1 MNGNGDRR
9 AGRRASG
16 LRLPPLAGRLLA
28 LAILVGLCAIVWLG
42 AAQPLFG
49 LFAGYRETVA
59 KAEEQLPRLRA
70 LAAMAP
76 SLEAE
81 LARIERDPTARTR
94 QLTGGNDALA
104 AADLQNRLGRI
115 AAANGVVLRSI
126 QILPPQEEESFRRIA
141 VRVALEGDTKALL
154 RILYGLETAPTLLF
168 VDNLEV
174 RARSG
179 GRVRRNPAG
188 GEAQAQ
194 DMLLVRFD
202 LAGYIPE
209 AKP

>member
-1 MNGNGDRR
+1 MSSAKSSMSRP
-9 AGRRASG
+9 
-16 LRLPPLAGRLLA
+16 LPPLAGRLLA
-28 LAILVGLCAIVWLG
+28 LAILAGLCALVWAG
-42 AAQPLFG
+42 AAQPL
-49 LFAGYRETVA
+49 LDRFAGYRDTVA
-59 KAEEQLPRLRA
+59 QAEKQLPRLRR

-94 QLTGGNDALA
+94 QLTGANDALA

-115 AAANGVVLRSI
+115 AAANAVVLRST
-126 QILPPQEEESFRRIA
+126 QILPPEEEEGFRRIA
-141 VRVALEGDTKALL
+141 VRVALEGDTPALL
-154 RILYGLETAPTLLF
+154 KILHGLETAPTLLF
-168 VDNLEV
+168 VDNLEI

-179 GRVRRNPAG
+179 GRVRRDPVGGTEKPA
-188 GEAQAQ
+188 E
-194 DMLLVRFD
+194 LLLIRFD

>member
-1 MNGNGDRR
+1 MSSAKSSMSRP
-9 AGRRASG
+9 
-16 LRLPPLAGRLLA
+16 LPPLAGRLLA
-28 LAILVGLCAIVWLG
+28 LAILAGLCALVWAG
-42 AAQPLFG
+42 AAQPL
-49 LFAGYRETVA
+49 LDRFAGYRDTVA
-59 KAEEQLPRLRA
+59 QAEDQLPRLRR

-94 QLTGGNDALA
+94 QLTGANDALA

-115 AAANGVVLRSI
+115 AAANAVVLRST
-126 QILPPQEEESFRRIA
+126 QILPPEEEEGFRRIA
-141 VRVALEGDTKALL
+141 VRVALEGDTPALL
-154 RILYGLETAPTLLF
+154 KILHGLETASTLLF
-168 VDNLEV
+168 VDNLEI

-188 GEAQAQ
+188 GAGKPAE
-194 DMLLVRFD
+194 LLLIRFD

>member
-1 MNGNGDRR
+1 MSSAKSSMSRP
-9 AGRRASG
+9 
-16 LRLPPLAGRLLA
+16 LPPLAGRLLA
-28 LAILVGLCAIVWLG
+28 LAILAGLCALVWAG
-42 AAQPLFG
+42 AAQPL
-49 LFAGYRETVA
+49 LDRFAGYRDTVA
-59 KAEEQLPRLRA
+59 QAEEQLPRLRR

-94 QLTGGNDALA
+94 QLTGANDALA

-115 AAANGVVLRSI
+115 AAANAVVLRST
-126 QILPPQEEESFRRIA
+126 QILPPEEEEGFRRIA
-141 VRVALEGDTKALL
+141 VRVALEGDTPALL
-154 RILYGLETAPTLLF
+154 KILRGLETAPTLLF
-168 VDNLEV
+168 VDNLEI

-179 GRVRRNPAG
+179 GRVRRDPVGGTEKPA
-188 GEAQAQ
+188 E
-194 DMLLVRFD
+194 LLLIRFD